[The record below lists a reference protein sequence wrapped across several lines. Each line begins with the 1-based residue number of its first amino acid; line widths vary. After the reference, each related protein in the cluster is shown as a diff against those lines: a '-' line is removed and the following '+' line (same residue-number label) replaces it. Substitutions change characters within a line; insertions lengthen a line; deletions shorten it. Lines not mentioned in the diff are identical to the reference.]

1 MKLSRIN
8 TKLNKYFE
16 IALNFISNQL
26 ALSQATGYDGPGA
39 LIRDGRN
46 FFFDFFILKSEDIE
60 RLKPL
65 FQFAEVN
72 ERERYFRVR
81 EKIIDPALVEFF
93 TDLDNIDGLVIC
105 DAEIKSGNLIIRG
118 FMHENSEMDFSD
130 LIYKYNHTEFKIVK
144 ITIKPSPG
152 FYDFMKN
159 IDTVLKSITISLPVS
174 EFSHYRVIKILKE
187 DNATAQ
193 FVDNNPIDGSFRAI
207 IYSEMDLSN
216 VEGMTVISERDHI
229 YETKTD
235 DSILLLL
242 ASKARY
248 DNITFNFMFM
258 HVYGDRLAINF
269 ILPEYRAKDYFKV
282 IVDTE
287 IDIKNFEWLTL
298 ESYGPL
304 SDMNMESDF

>member
-16 IALNFISNQL
+16 IVLNFKSNQL
-26 ALSQATGYDGPGA
+26 ALSQATGYDGSGA
-39 LIRDGRN
+39 LVRDGKD

-60 RLKPL
+60 RLKSL

-72 ERERYFRVR
+72 ERDRYFRVR
-81 EKIIDPALVEFF
+81 EKIISPALVEFF
-93 TDLDNIDGLVIC
+93 TDLDNINGLVIC
-105 DAEIKSGNLIIRG
+105 YAGIESGNMIIRG

-144 ITIKPSPG
+144 ITLKPSPG

-159 IDTVLKSITISLPVS
+159 TDTALKSITISLPVS

-187 DNATAQ
+187 RNTIVQ

-207 IYSEMDLSN
+207 LYSEIDLSN
-216 VEGMTVISERDHI
+216 VENMTVISERDHI

-235 DSILLLL
+235 DSILRLL
-242 ASKARY
+242 ASKAR
-248 DNITFNFMFM
+248 NNNLTFNFMFM
-258 HVYGDRLAINF
+258 YVYGDRLVINF
-269 ILPEYRAKDYFKV
+269 ILPAYRAKDYFKQ

-287 IDIKNFEWLTL
+287 IDLNNFEWLTL
-298 ESYGPL
+298 EFYGPL
-304 SDMNMESDF
+304 SDMDIESDL